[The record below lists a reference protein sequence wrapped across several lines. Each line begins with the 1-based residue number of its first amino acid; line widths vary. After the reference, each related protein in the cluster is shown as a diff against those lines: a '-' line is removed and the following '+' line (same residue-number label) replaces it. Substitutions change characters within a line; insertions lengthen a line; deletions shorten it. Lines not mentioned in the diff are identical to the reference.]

1 MIVNNKELFGFLK
14 TITNH
19 SSLRKSIPYRRLYRF
34 SQRYNIFRI
43 LVTSVPFRFYRL
55 DPIYHYLYLFTMA
68 QSITYK
74 SKLFNHYIKKIK
86 KNLGTIVKGSNHQ
99 RPHQTHVNS
108 DRIQCLSL
116 TFTTTTRYFQK
127 E

>member
-1 MIVNNKELFGFLK
+1 MIVNNKGLFGFVK
-14 TITNH
+14 IITNY
-19 SSLRKSIPYRRLYRF
+19 SSSRKSILYRRLYRF
-34 SQRYNIFRI
+34 SQRYDIFRVQ
-43 LVTSVPFRFYRL
+43 VTSVPFRFYRL
-55 DPIYHYLYLFTMA
+55 GPIHHYLYPSTMT

-74 SKLFNHYIKKIK
+74 SKLFNHYIKKK
-86 KNLGTIVKGSNHQ
+86 SLGTIVKGSNHQ

>member
-1 MIVNNKELFGFLK
+1 MIVNNKGLFDFLK

-19 SSLRKSIPYRRLYRF
+19 SSSRKSIPYLRLYRF
-34 SQRYNIFRI
+34 SQWYNIFRELI
-43 LVTSVPFRFYRL
+43 ISVPFRFYRFGQFIIIFIL
-55 DPIYHYLYLFTMA
+55 LQWPNPSHINQNYL
-68 QSITYK
+68 IIV
-74 SKLFNHYIKKIK
+74 SKKR
-86 KNLGTIVKGSNHQ
+86 NLGTMVKGSNHQ

>member
-1 MIVNNKELFGFLK
+1 MNNKGLFGFFK
-14 TITNH
+14 TISTNH
-19 SSLRKSIPYRRLYRF
+19 FSPKKSIPYRKQYRF
-34 SQRYNIFRI
+34 NQRYNIFPI
-43 LVTSVPFRFYRL
+43 LVTGVPFRFYRL
-55 DPIYHYLYLFTMA
+55 DPIHRYFYPSTMA

-74 SKLFNHYIKKIK
+74 SKLFNHYIKK

-99 RPHQTHVNS
+99 RPHHTHVNY

-116 TFTTTTRYFQK
+116 TFTTSTRYFQK